1 MSNKQHDMFL
11 EQRLENAIE
20 YYEKDFSTMA
30 NRIGIPEYK
39 REVWIKEMVKLTLE
53 YEDEMRWT

>member
-1 MSNKQHDMFL
+1 MSNKQHDIYL

-20 YYEKDFSTMA
+20 YYEEDFSTMA

-53 YEDEMRWT
+53 YEDELGWT

>member
-1 MSNKQHDMFL
+1 MSNKQHDIYL

-30 NRIGIPEYK
+30 DRIGIPEYK
-39 REVWIKEMVKLTLE
+39 REGWIKEMVKLTLE